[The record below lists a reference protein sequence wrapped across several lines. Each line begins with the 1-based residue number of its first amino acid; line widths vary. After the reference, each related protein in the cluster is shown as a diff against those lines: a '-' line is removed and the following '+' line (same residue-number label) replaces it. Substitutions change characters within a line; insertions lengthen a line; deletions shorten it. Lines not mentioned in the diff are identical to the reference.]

1 MNLVSLVVH
10 GLSAMS
16 VFSDRIGVRLLM
28 ATATL
33 GTLAGGLLALL
44 LMLHFFTSVAIPPWA
59 VSAALVLCG
68 ILPLLMLLVFV
79 FVFVILAGRE
89 SSTVLPIRDYAYF
102 VQELRTLWTP
112 NRKPMN
118 T

>member
-1 MNLVSLVVH
+1 
-10 GLSAMS
+10 
-16 VFSDRIGVRLLM
+16 M
-28 ATATL
+28 A
-33 GTLAGGLLALL
+33 GRLAGRRRGGRSGSRGRPFDRVRGLLALL